1 MLNKYLMDD
10 DSGDERKHL
19 GELKSLDGDIDDDE
33 LSELY
38 QAKMI
43 NSQFD
48 QLFDYDPAMRRLI
61 SEEEASKMSLEEKY
75 HIISAYM
82 RGGGI

>member
-43 NSQFD
+43 NS
-48 QLFDYDPAMRRLI
+48 
-61 SEEEASKMSLEEKY
+61 
-75 HIISAYM
+75 
-82 RGGGI
+82 